1 MQDIQYI
8 GEHLLPGRLGHF
20 FVVTALVSALL
31 AFLSFRKSTL
41 LPDDVSWRR
50 LSRWSWGIHAFSIFS
65 VIGLI
70 FYMMTHQMYEY
81 KYVWDH
87 TNDSLPFK
95 YIFSAFWEG
104 QEGSFLLWMFW
115 HVNLGI
121 AVILL
126 AKKWAPGIMT
136 WLSLIQFILVSMIAG
151 IYFADH
157 FKMGSSPFSLLRDT
171 LNAPIFS
178 RPDYLSMIEGTGL
191 NPLLQNYWMTIH
203 PPTLFLGFASVS
215 IPFCFAMTGL
225 WLKEHTAWLK
235 PAMPWTLFS
244 AGILGTGVLMGGAW
258 AYEALSFGGYWAW
271 DPVENMSLVPWL
283 ILLAGLHANF
293 ISRHTNHSIKTTYIF
308 YIMAFLLV
316 VYSTFLTRSGI
327 LGEESVHAFTQ
338 MGLEWQLVGFIF
350 IFLSLGTY
358 FMISRNKSI
367 PVIRKEEVMQSREF
381 WMFVGALILAFSSI
395 LISFTTSIPVWN
407 KLIDVYGSIMGKG
420 DMSMYH
426 KAMPIDPV
434 DHHNRFQLW
443 IAVLVTLISSIG
455 QVLRFN
461 AMGWDTYRTRFWKH
475 MGISAGISLV
485 LSYLLSRWIDLRSWQ
500 FVVLLMAASF
510 GLVCN
515 SGYIIGFVRQ
525 KFTSWASPLAHAGFA
540 LMVIGIMASGL
551 NKRIISENRFAQEG
565 LAEGLNAGENAFLIK
580 GMPMYMNGFW
590 VTYHTD
596 TLVGLTRKYTV
607 EFLKLGDKGDT
618 LEHFT
623 THPNILYDRKMTK
636 VATANPN
643 TKRYLDRD
651 VFTYVAG
658 LPPEKQ
664 DIANVQK
671 VDSML
676 DYTTYYIRPGDSLQI
691 SDYTL
696 HLDSIM
702 LGTRHEG
709 YEAQEN
715 DLVISANLTVH
726 PSKPM
731 TKEDPMDSLPGRG
744 KMITTRNKI
753 SQVVHPT
760 LFVRKGLLYGLSDQ
774 VNDYNLRVRLKA
786 SAIDTLLPV
795 DDNLPYEPLVITQG
809 GSIHWKDL
817 LITMKGIDRH
827 IDHPNYIAEEGDI
840 AIQGIFEI
848 KDKDGQIHIA
858 RPLYYIRDGRGLNM
872 KAYVPDLALHLRIET
887 IDPQKEE
894 FHLEVAKSM
903 DDPKL
908 AIEVAEKAPRNDY
921 IVLEAILFPGINLF
935 WSGSLIMLF
944 GIFLGL
950 YKRLR
955 KS

>member
-20 FVVTALVSALL
+20 FVVSAFVTAIL
-31 AFLSFRKSTL
+31 AFLSFRKATL
-41 LPDDVSWRR
+41 QPDDVSWRR
-50 LSRWSWGIHAFSIFS
+50 MSRWSWGAHTFSIFS

-121 AVILL
+121 AVLFL
-126 AKKWAPGIMT
+126 AKKWAPGVMT
-136 WLSLIQFILVSMIAG
+136 WLSLIQAVLVSMIAG
-151 IYFADH
+151 IYFADK
-157 FKMGSSPFSLLRDT
+157 FKMGSNPFSLLRDT
-171 LNAPIFS
+171 LSAPIFS
-178 RPDYLSMIEGTGL
+178 RPDYLTMIEGNGL

-225 WLKEHTAWLK
+225 WLKDHTGWLK

-308 YIMAFLLV
+308 YLMAFLLV

-350 IFLSLGTY
+350 LFLGLGTY
-358 FMISRNKSI
+358 FILSRNKSI
-367 PVIRKEEVMQSREF
+367 PVIKKEELMQSREF

-407 KLIDVYGSIMGKG
+407 KLIDVYGSIVGKG
-420 DMSMYH
+420 DMTVYH

-443 IAVLVTLISSIG
+443 IAVLVTLISSVG

-461 AMGWDTYRTRFWKH
+461 AMGWETHKKRFWKH
-475 MGISAGISLV
+475 MAISAAISLV
-485 LSYLLSRWIDLRSWQ
+485 LSYFLSLWINLRSWQ
-500 FVVLLMAASF
+500 YVVLLLAASF
-510 GLVCN
+510 GFVCN
-515 SGYIIGFVRQ
+515 LGYIVSFVRQ
-525 KFTSWASPLAHAGFA
+525 KFTSWASPLSHAGFA
-540 LMVIGIMASGL
+540 LMVIGIMVSGL

-596 TLVGLTRKYTV
+596 TLVGLTRLYTV
-607 EFLKLGDKGDT
+607 EFLKLGEKGDT

-623 THPNILYDRKMTK
+623 THPDILYDRKMTK

-664 DIANVQK
+664 DVANVERI
-671 VDSML
+671 DSAL
-676 DYTTYYIRPGDSLQI
+676 DYKTYFVQPGDSIQT
-691 SDYTL
+691 DQYMVRV
-696 HLDSIM
+696 DSVL
-702 LGTRHEG
+702 LGTKHPG

-715 DLVISANLTVH
+715 DLVVSADIAVH
-726 PSKPM
+726 PKA
-731 TKEDPMDSLPGRG
+731 DG
-744 KMITTRNKI
+744 KIGSSDTMSVQQKNTAVINKGTQFI
-753 SQVVHPT
+753 HPT

-786 SAIDTLLPV
+786 SAIDSLLPL
-795 DDNLPYEPLVITQG
+795 DENLRYEPLVITQG

-817 LITMKGIDRH
+817 LITMKGIDKK
-827 IDHPNYIAEEGDI
+827 IDHPNYTAQEGDI
-840 AIQGIFEI
+840 AIQGVFEVTG
-848 KDKDGQIHIA
+848 KDGIVHSA
-858 RPLYYIRDGRGLNM
+858 RPLYFIRDGQGLNM
-872 KAYVPDLALHLRIET
+872 KAYIPDLALHLRIES
-887 IDPQKEE
+887 IDPKKEE
-894 FHLEVAKSM
+894 FHLYVAKSM
-903 DDPKL
+903 EHPKV

-935 WSGSLIMLF
+935 WAGSLIMLF

-950 YKRLR
+950 YKRIR
-955 KS
+955 Q